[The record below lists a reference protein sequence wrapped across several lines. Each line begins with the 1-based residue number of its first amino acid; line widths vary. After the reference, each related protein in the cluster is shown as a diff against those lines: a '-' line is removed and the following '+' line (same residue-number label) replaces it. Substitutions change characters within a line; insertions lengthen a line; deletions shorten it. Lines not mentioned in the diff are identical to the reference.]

1 MPLAVYIINITHT
14 HTNTHTRA
22 RARARAH
29 RHTHTVPDHDGDRIG
44 VPLGVSA
51 AITSRGR
58 RCSFGV
64 SNGVCIPYTAD
75 MAVATVGA
83 VG

>member
-1 MPLAVYIINITHT
+1 MHLLVFVFIYITQTHT
-14 HTNTHTRA
+14 QTDRQTDT
-22 RARARAH
+22 
-29 RHTHTVPDHDGDRIG
+29 HTHTVPDHEGDRI
-44 VPLGVSA
+44 VPLGVSGA
-51 AITSRGR
+51 PTSRGR

-64 SNGVCIPYTAD
+64 SNGVCILYTAD